1 MKGIEFPLLDF
12 SLFIFTLHKKFLIKH
27 FFIQLSK
34 FKERLKFQLIR
45 TTPFLQFEKIRLNEM
60 VEIFEGTAKQR
71 ILPF

>member
-12 SLFIFTLHKKFLIKH
+12 SLLIFTLHKRIFNRVF

-45 TTPFLQFEKIRLNEM
+45 TTPFLQFEKIRLNVLKFYDKTGLLLM
-60 VEIFEGTAKQR
+60 
-71 ILPF
+71 P